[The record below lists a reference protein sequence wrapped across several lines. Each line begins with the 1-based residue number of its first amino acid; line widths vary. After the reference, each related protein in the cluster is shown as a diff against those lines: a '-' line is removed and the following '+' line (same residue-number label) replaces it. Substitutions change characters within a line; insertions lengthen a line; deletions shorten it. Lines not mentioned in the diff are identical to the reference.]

1 MLKPNLLRMTSPTIS
16 HSRTPH
22 TPKTYKTH
30 IIQPSRVSVTFLL
43 SSHNGKEVIEGV
55 KHIVPLR
62 LLWNWHVISLM
73 WRLRRGSS
81 R

>member
-1 MLKPNLLRMTSPTIS
+1 MLKTNSLRMTSPTIS
-16 HSRTPH
+16 HSH
-22 TPKTYKTH
+22 TLHTLKTYKTH
-30 IIQPSRVSVTFLL
+30 ISQPSRVSVTFLL

-55 KHIVPLR
+55 KQLVPLR

>member
-16 HSRTPH
+16 HSH

-55 KHIVPLR
+55 KQLVPLR

-81 R
+81 N

>member
-16 HSRTPH
+16 HSHTPH
-22 TPKTYKTH
+22 TPKTDKTH
-30 IIQPSRVSVTFLL
+30 ISQPSRVSVTFLL

-55 KHIVPLR
+55 KQLVPLR
-62 LLWNWHVISLM
+62 LLWNWHIISLM

-81 R
+81 N

>member
-1 MLKPNLLRMTSPTIS
+1 MLKTNSLRMTSPTIS
-16 HSRTPH
+16 HSHTPH

-30 IIQPSRVSVTFLL
+30 ISQPSRVSVTFLL